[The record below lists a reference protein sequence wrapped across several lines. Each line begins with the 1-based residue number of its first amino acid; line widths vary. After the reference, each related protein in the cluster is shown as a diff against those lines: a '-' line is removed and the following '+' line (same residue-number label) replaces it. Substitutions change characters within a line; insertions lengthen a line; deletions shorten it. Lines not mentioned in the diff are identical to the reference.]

1 MIRNIT
7 ISQTTKT
14 IFRWGM
20 VLASIALLWLPM
32 IISAAIVPYV
42 DSNLVAKY
50 QIGNTQGQITC
61 YQAGKDPE
69 VLGLSIWYPTSGEG
83 SFSFDGFTGT
93 LADLSGGPY
102 PLVIFNH
109 GLNAN
114 YIDPLYLKESLV
126 GQGYVVASI
135 HFNDMPSISFSDY
148 LSTTP
153 RTDWDNRTD
162 NLFSAVDYFFR
173 DNYLNYLESFRINQS
188 RLSLD
193 YVLNLNE
200 NPASPF
206 YGLIDVNK
214 IGMAGH
220 SLGGLTTL
228 ALSGAHPDPA
238 IADPR
243 IKAIILLATPAYP
256 FENNLGNINIPVMV
270 MRGDYDLMITSAEDN
285 LWVTAE
291 GLKPPEFFLVVSQS
305 HHFTFSQSPYSIS
318 DPSPHIN
325 HDARLEVIMLY
336 SLAFMDYYL
345 KNDANALKVLEQQDP
360 MLAQYYYELG

>member
-7 ISQTTKT
+7 ISQTSKT

-20 VLASIALLWLPM
+20 VLAGIALLGLPM

-42 DSNLVAKY
+42 DSSLVAKY
-50 QIGNTQGQITC
+50 QVGNTQGQITC

-69 VLGLSIWYPTSGEG
+69 VLEISIWYPTSGEG
-83 SFSFDGFTGT
+83 NFSYEGFSGT
-93 LADLSGGPY
+93 LADFSGGPY

-114 YIDPLYLKESLV
+114 DIDPLYLKESLV
-126 GQGYVVASI
+126 GQGYVVASVQ
-135 HFNDMPSISFSDY
+135 FNDMSSISFSDY

-162 NLFSAVDYFFR
+162 NLFSAVDNFFR
-173 DNYLNYLESFRINQS
+173 DNYLNYLENFRINQS
-188 RLSLD
+188 RSSLD
-193 YVLNLNE
+193 YVLNMNK
-200 NPASPF
+200 NPSSPF
-206 YGLIDVNK
+206 YGLIDTEK

-228 ALSGAHPDPA
+228 ALSGAHPNPA
-238 IADPR
+238 VADSR

-256 FENNLGNINIPVMV
+256 FENNLANVTIPVMV
-270 MRGDYDLMITSAEDN
+270 MRGDYDLMMTSAEDN
-285 LWVTAE
+285 LWVTAQ
-291 GLKPPEFFLVVSQS
+291 GLKPPKFFLVVSQS
-305 HHFTFSQSPYSIS
+305 HHFTFSQSPYDIS
-318 DPSPHIN
+318 DSLPHVN
-325 HDARLEVIMLY
+325 HDARLEVIMIY

-345 KNDANALKVLEQQDP
+345 KGDANALNVLESQDP